1 MHNMLYLFL
10 FITRYDEDPIMKTG
24 AVIVAAG
31 LSSRMGAFK
40 PMLPFGDETIIRH
53 NALSL
58 LNAGCSP
65 VCVVT
70 GFQSD
75 LLKEHLSD
83 LPILCIENP
92 DYRTTQMFDS
102 VKIGLAAVTDSCD
115 RILLTPGDACAYK
128 SSTVN
133 ALLDSEADI
142 CIPVFNG
149 KRGHPIMI
157 SGKVIPFIVSYMGEG
172 GLGGALA
179 SLTSLSPD
187 QAGTLSSS
195 AAMRTAD
202 QSAAL
207 PASASGQRSLVTE
220 LPVNDPGILLD
231 ADTPEDYKK
240 LTEYAEGL

>member
-1 MHNMLYLFL
+1 MCKIPNLSSAPYEEYAILNF
-10 FITRYDEDPIMKTG
+10 EDFIMKAG
-24 AVIVAAG
+24 AVIVSAG

-65 VCVVT
+65 VCIVT
-70 GFQSD
+70 GFKSE

-83 LPILCIENP
+83 LPVICIENP

-102 VKIGLAAVTDSCD
+102 VKLGLSAIPDSCECV
-115 RILLTPGDACAYK
+115 LFTPGDACAY
-128 SSTVN
+128 SNDTVN
-133 ALLDSEADI
+133 SLLNSEADI

-149 KRGHPIMI
+149 KRGHPVMI
-157 SGKVIPFIVSYMGEG
+157 SRRVIPHILSYEGGG

-179 SLTSLSPD
+179 YLADPSAFLTEN
-187 QAGTLSSS
+187 GG
-195 AAMRTAD
+195 
-202 QSAAL
+202 L
-207 PASASGQRSLVTE
+207 PYSGPEPHAVILE

-231 ADTPEDYKK
+231 ADTPEDYNK
-240 LTEYAEGL
+240 LLKFAEDL

>member
-1 MHNMLYLFL
+1 
-10 FITRYDEDPIMKTG
+10 MKTG

-75 LLKEHLSD
+75 LLEEHLSD
-83 LPILCIENP
+83 LPVRCVENP

-102 VKIGLAAVTDSCD
+102 VKIGLAAVKDSCD
-115 RILLTPGDACAYK
+115 RVLLTPGDACAYK

-157 SGKVIPFIVSYMGEG
+157 SGKIIPIILSYTGEG

-179 SLTSLSPD
+179 SLTSHD
-187 QAGTLSSS
+187 QAGARSSS

-202 QSAAL
+202 QSASL
-207 PASASGQRSLVTE
+207 PASASGRQTVITE

-240 LTEYAEGL
+240 LTKYAEGL